1 MRQWKWCQQGLG
13 FPGPHYTG
21 GLRERIIL
29 IHSYF
34 ESFSTAFT
42 CCWWWWFQVLGALV
56 FALFWFLIVFF
67 FFPWLRLMT
76 VSFTL
81 KNELPLEILLAQK
94 VTVLLLS

>member
-56 FALFWFLIVFF
+56 FALFVLVFDCVFL
-67 FFPWLRLMT
+67 
-76 VSFTL
+76 
-81 KNELPLEILLAQK
+81 LPLAE
-94 VTVLLLS
+94 TDDSVLHS